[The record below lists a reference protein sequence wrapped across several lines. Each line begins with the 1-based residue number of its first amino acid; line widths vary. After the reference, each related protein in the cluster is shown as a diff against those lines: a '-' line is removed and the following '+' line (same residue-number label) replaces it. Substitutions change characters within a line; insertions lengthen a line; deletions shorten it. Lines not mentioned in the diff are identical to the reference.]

1 MSHLRKWGLVL
12 CTSLISSVSYSQ
24 EKEFI
29 EADRPDQTE
38 GVNFLSKNG
47 IQVENGLNITQTT
60 IENELALR
68 YGLWEGTELRA
79 SLLSARH
86 FSEMFTLSVKHSLL
100 KGNQWLPSIAVYGY
114 AKHSPEDKWFTDALI
129 AFSNEISPQINLDYH
144 VGTVSGFEGL
154 NSFFLLG
161 YEPSERWSFFIEYG
175 VYYSRSAA
183 PEHNVDLGFSYD
195 ITRDFQ
201 VDFILGDRDFYFGIK
216 SLFFG
221 AGLSYRIR
229 CVNNRWLRA
238 NRS

>member
-12 CTSLISSVSYSQ
+12 CTSLISFISYSQ
-24 EKEFI
+24 EKGFI

-47 IQVENGLNITQTT
+47 IQLENGLSFTETT

-79 SLLSARH
+79 SLLSARN
-86 FSEMFTLSVKHSLL
+86 FSDLFTFSVKQSLL
-100 KGNQWLPSIAVYGY
+100 KGNQWVPSIAVFGY

-144 VGTVSGFEGL
+144 FGTVSGFKVL
-154 NSFFLLG
+154 NNSFLLG
-161 YEPSERWSFFIEYG
+161 YQPTERWSFFIEYL
-175 VYYSRSAA
+175 VYYSRSTS

-216 SLFFG
+216 SLFLG

-229 CVNNRWLRA
+229 
-238 NRS
+238 